1 MGYLYKSKCLD
12 TVLELHQHYAQDCN
26 DAFTNLTQYYTV
38 CTADSSAVTANTYSL
53 KDNLQYNTVPVLIY
67 PPQYSCDTAPKIA
80 EVAELSW
87 LVVGVW
93 VAAWGIKKL
102 IEVVRMR

>member
-1 MGYLYKSKCLD
+1 MGYLYKDKCLD
-12 TVLELHQHYAQDCN
+12 TVLALHQQYAQDCS
-26 DAFTNLTQYYTV
+26 DAFMNLTNYYSI
-38 CTADSSAVTANTYSL
+38 CTADATAVTVNTYSL
-53 KDNLQYNTVPVLIY
+53 KDNLQYNTVPVLVY

-93 VAAWGIKKL
+93 VAAWGIRKL
-102 IEVVRMR
+102 IEVVKMR